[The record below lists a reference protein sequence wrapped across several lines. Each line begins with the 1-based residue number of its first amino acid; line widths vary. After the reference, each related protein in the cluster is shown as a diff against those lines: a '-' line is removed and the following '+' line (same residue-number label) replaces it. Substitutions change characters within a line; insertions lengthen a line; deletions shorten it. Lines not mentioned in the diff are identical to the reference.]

1 MTRPLRL
8 LILGNDA
15 EAATKLAASLGA
27 ESVVVYSTT
36 DPEEA
41 CQLISLLQHD
51 VLLIDIDKLIG
62 TPLYSLQAFRQEKP
76 DIKIVGIS
84 RGQRG
89 DTGLLAGLL
98 DLDAQMREP
107 VTPEG
112 LIISLPEIADRYL
125 MLSGADTPDR
135 DPNQPGRQK
144 WQLDSL
150 PFIGDRR
157 RPSPQ
162 A

>member
-1 MTRPLRL
+1 MTRSLRL
-8 LILGNDA
+8 LILSNDA
-15 EAATKLAASLGA
+15 EAATKLAATLGTDG
-27 ESVVVYSTT
+27 VVVYSTAEP
-36 DPEEA
+36 DEA

-62 TPLYSLQAFRQEKP
+62 TPVYPLQAFRQEKS

-89 DTGLLAGLL
+89 DTGLLVGLL
-98 DLDAQMREP
+98 DLDAHMREP

-125 MLSGADTPDR
+125 MVSVGDTPDQ
-135 DPNQPGRQK
+135 DPDQPDRRK
-144 WQLDSL
+144 WQPDTL
-150 PFIGDRR
+150 PFIGGRR

>member
-1 MTRPLRL
+1 MTKPLRL
-8 LILGNDA
+8 LILSNGA
-15 EAATKLAASLGA
+15 EAATKLAASLGT

-36 DPEEA
+36 DHDEA

-51 VLLIDIDKLIG
+51 VLLIEIDKLIG
-62 TPLYSLQAFRQEKP
+62 TPLYSLEAFRQEKS

-98 DLDAQMREP
+98 DLDAHMREP

-125 MLSGADTPDR
+125 MVSVEDTPDH
-135 DPNQPGRQK
+135 DTKQPGRQK
-144 WQLDSL
+144 WQLDTL
-150 PFIGDRR
+150 PFIEGRH

>member
-8 LILGNDA
+8 LILSNDV
-15 EAATKLAASLGA
+15 EAATELSASLGTDG
-27 ESVVVYSTT
+27 VVVYSTT
-36 DPEEA
+36 DPDEA

-51 VLLIDIDKLIG
+51 VLLIEIDKLIG
-62 TPLYSLQAFRQEKP
+62 IPVYTLQAFRQEKS

-89 DTGLLAGLL
+89 DTGLLLGLL
-98 DLDAQMREP
+98 DLDAQIREP

-125 MLSGADTPDR
+125 MVSVGDASDQDS
-135 DPNQPGRQK
+135 NQSGRQK
-144 WQLDSL
+144 WQLDTL
-150 PFIGDRR
+150 PFIGGRR
-157 RPSPQ
+157 RPSPL